1 MKVLEMCRDMFD
13 KTPRGNSVKEFFR
26 LQRELENA
34 EIEEGEDNTDRGFFV
49 LCCNYLGGRGYNE
62 FLDYSLLA
70 IKFNQIYNDTSLYCS
85 GYGSRMREAISNL
98 LHDDRHD
105 MYQNIPYEL
114 DDYVKGF
121 KKPEDVA
128 KFWASVVDAMID
140 CINVAGTEDVSVNFT
155 IRED

>member
-1 MKVLEMCRDMFD
+1 M
-13 KTPRGNSVKEFFR
+13 
-26 LQRELENA
+26 REVENA
-34 EIEEGEDNTDRGFFV
+34 RTDKGEDNTDRGFFM

-62 FLDYSLLA
+62 FLDYSLFA
-70 IKFNQIYNDTSLYCS
+70 IKLNQIFNDTNLYSS
-85 GYGSRMREAISNL
+85 GYGDRMREAISNL

-105 MYQNIPYEL
+105 MYQNIPCEL

-121 KKPEDVA
+121 KKPEYVA